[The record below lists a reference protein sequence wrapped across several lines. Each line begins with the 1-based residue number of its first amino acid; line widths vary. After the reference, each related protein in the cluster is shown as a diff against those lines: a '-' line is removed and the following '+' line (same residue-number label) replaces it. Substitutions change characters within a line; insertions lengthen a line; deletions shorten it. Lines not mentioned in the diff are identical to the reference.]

1 MFDLIGK
8 RALVTGASRGIG
20 RAIAV
25 ALARHGADVAVNAR
39 TEEALN
45 GVAAE
50 IAGLKR
56 NAPVLA
62 ADVTDPVAAERLVAE
77 AIGQLG
83 GLDILVNNAGGSYTS
98 TPVPVLE
105 VSLENWNHT
114 LAWNATAMFILMR
127 AAGAHMVEQRR
138 GSIINVSSVGG
149 LRGSRS
155 SASYAAAKAT
165 VISMTR
171 IAAVDWAAAG
181 VRVNALCPG
190 WTATDLT
197 RPLREN
203 PSVDE
208 RIVASIPM
216 RRWASP
222 EEQAGPAL
230 FLASDA
236 SSYMTGQTLIVDG
249 GMSA

>member
-25 ALARHGADVAVNAR
+25 ALAKHGADVAVHAR
-39 TEEALN
+39 TTEALN
-45 GVAAE
+45 GVATE
-50 IAGLKR
+50 IAGMKR
-56 NAPVLA
+56 TAPMLA
-62 ADVTDPVAAERLVAE
+62 ANVADPEATERLVAE
-77 AIGQLG
+77 AIAKLG

-98 TPVPVLE
+98 SPVSVLE

-114 LAWNATAMFILMR
+114 LAWNATSMFVLMR

-138 GSIINVSSVGG
+138 GSIINVASVGG

-155 SASYAAAKAT
+155 SASYGAAKAA

-197 RPLREN
+197 RPLRESDDVN
-203 PSVDE
+203 Q

-216 RRWASP
+216 RRWAAP
-222 EEQAGPAL
+222 EELAAPAL

-236 SSYMTGQTLIVDG
+236 SSYMTGQTLVVDG